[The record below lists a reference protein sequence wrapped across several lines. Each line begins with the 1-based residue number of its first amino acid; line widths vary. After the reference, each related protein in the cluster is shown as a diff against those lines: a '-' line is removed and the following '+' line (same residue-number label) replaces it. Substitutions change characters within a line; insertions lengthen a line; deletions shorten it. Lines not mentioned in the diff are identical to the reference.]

1 MKNLRFLFAL
11 VIITIAINVKGQSLS
26 YDFINGY
33 EGWTGDFADYPL
45 TDSLFYQLKF
55 TRATL
60 PTPLNTGKYA
70 LMITGCNHS
79 DDLFMFI
86 KRKITGLKPNTT
98 YQLLIDVEF
107 ASKAPTHAS
116 GVGGAPGESVT
127 VKAGA
132 SIIEPLKIHSG
143 IYFRMNI
150 DIGAQAN
157 SGVAMKAIGNVGVS
171 DSTSVFTLV
180 NRNNRANP
188 FLITTDANAEVW
200 VCIGT
205 DSGYE
210 STTTLYYN
218 LIKLTFSTVSGLQD
232 PNRLSKISIYPNP
245 SSNQIKVK
253 INQDLV
259 GQSYIISDEVGR
271 QMLTG
276 EFNSEISV
284 VDINK
289 LPIGIYF
296 LKTGKQESQI
306 IKVIKN

>member
-11 VIITIAINVKGQSLS
+11 VFITITINIKSQSFT

-60 PTPLNTGKYA
+60 PAPLNTGKYA

-98 YQLLIDVEF
+98 YQLLMDVEF

-143 IYFRMNI
+143 GYFRMNI

-232 PNRLSKISIYPNP
+232 PNRLSEISVYPNP
-245 SSNQIKVK
+245 STNQFKVK

-259 GQSYIISDEVGR
+259 GQSYIIGDEVGR
-271 QMLTG
+271 QILTG
-276 EFNSEISV
+276 KLTSEISNI
-284 VDINK
+284 DMNRF
-289 LPIGIYF
+289 PIGTYF
-296 LKTGKQESQI
+296 LEIGKQGKQR